1 MSKSKAAWLIIA
13 TSLIIVGLTMFIV
26 VMSING
32 WDFKKL
38 STIDFETNTHN
49 VNEEFSNISLKT
61 STADVNF
68 AVSEDGKCKVVC
80 YEQEKVYH
88 FVKVV
93 NDTLT
98 INVVDDRKW
107 YEHIGIAIGSPKITV
122 YLPKEDYVSAMKVK
136 TSTGDIRLK
145 DMSVDL
151 IDFST
156 STGDINVSDVECE
169 SSIRF
174 CVSTGDINI
183 TDIKCE
189 KLISEGDTGDTS
201 LKNVIVA
208 DSISIETDTGDVKFN
223 RCDAGKISVETDTGD
238 ITGTL
243 LSEKIFFVETDTG
256 KVNFPKT
263 NTGGR
268 CQLETDTG
276 DIKISISK

>member
-61 STADVNF
+61 STADVSF

-189 KLISEGDTGDTS
+189 KLISEGDTGDIS